1 MTSEIFIAFAI
12 YALILGGISYFF
24 SSKTSSESFMLGS
37 RSTNYWVTAIA
48 LQASDMTHWL
58 FIGLPFIVYTTG
70 LITFWESVGLVF
82 FMFLSWHFIAT
93 KLRIE
98 TERYNCNTIFSYFEK
113 KFNDNSGTIRLLSS
127 VISVV
132 FMTFYISS
140 GLVALGHVFENVFGM
155 PYIFG
160 VLLGLLIA
168 VLYTLIGGFLA
179 IAWCDF
185 FQGIYVFF
193 MIILVPTVAFFA
205 IGGWAAISQ
214 AAQLKGVSL
223 SIFPA
228 TLSIY
233 SILII
238 LGKIFTFGPGYFGQ
252 TYLMTFFMG
261 IDDPKKMKYAKY
273 VGLSWQIIVLIFAM
287 FMGVVGIAYF
297 NGAYEGELIYIL
309 LANKL
314 FSPLMA
320 GFVLCALLAVT
331 LSALGTKI
339 LNSGSVLAE
348 DFYKIVINK
357 NASSN
362 NLRLMTRIFAI
373 SVCLVALFIAFD
385 DSKTIYELV
394 LYAWSGMGSA
404 FGPLVISALYSNKV
418 NKYGAISGII
428 TGSLVSGI
436 WYIFGTG
443 VPPLIPGFIAS
454 YIAIYLIS
462 YLTKNKVKLSYE

>member
-1 MTSEIFIAFAI
+1 MTGEIIIAFII
-12 YALILGGISYFF
+12 YAIVLGAISYFF
-24 SSKTSSESFMLGS
+24 SSRTNSESFMLGN

-58 FIGLPFIVYTTG
+58 FMGLPFAVYSFG

-82 FMFLSWHFIAT
+82 FMFLTWHFIAT
-93 KLRIE
+93 KIRVE
-98 TERYNCNTIFSYFEK
+98 TEKYNCVTIFSYFEK
-113 KFNDNSGTIRLLSS
+113 KFQDNSGTIRLLSS
-127 VISVV
+127 IISVV
-132 FMTFYISS
+132 FLTFYISS
-140 GLVALGHVFENVFGM
+140 GLVALGQLFENVFGLS
-155 PYIFG
+155 YLFG
-160 VLLGLLIA
+160 LLLGLVIA
-168 VLYTLIGGFLA
+168 ILYTLVGGFLA

-185 FQGIYVFF
+185 FQGLYVFF
-193 MIILVPTVAFFA
+193 MIILVPIVAFFC
-205 IGGWAAISQ
+205 IGGWAEISQ
-214 AAQLKGVSL
+214 AATSKGVSL

-228 TLSIY
+228 TISIS
-233 SILII
+233 SILLI
-238 LGKIFTFGPGYFGQ
+238 LSKIFTFGPGYFGQ
-252 TYLMTFFMG
+252 TYLMSFFMG

-297 NGAYEGELIYIL
+297 NGAYEGKFIYIL

-339 LNSGSVLAE
+339 LNSGSVMAE
-348 DFYKIVINK
+348 DFYKKVINK
-357 NASSN
+357 NASPN

-373 SVCLVALFIAFD
+373 SVSVVALLIALD

-404 FGPLVISALYSNKV
+404 FGPLVITTLYSKNI
-418 NKYGAISGII
+418 NKYGAIAGII
-428 TGSLVSGI
+428 TGSLVSGA

-443 VPPLIPGFIAS
+443 LPPLIPGFIAS
-454 YIAIYLIS
+454 YIAIYLVS
-462 YLTKNKVKLSYE
+462 YLTCNKIYK